1 MFKHIQAQA
10 KSQLNGIKDKI
21 KKLFISTQDEI
32 MVKLNEMKD
41 KITGM
46 ERTQCRMK
54 VRQDCFSYLQLCM
67 DSDELNCFCIDG
79 NDNRSFET
87 KL

>member
-10 KSQLNGIKDKI
+10 KLQLNGIKDKI

-32 MVKLNEMKD
+32 MVELNEMKD
-41 KITGM
+41 KITET
-46 ERTQCRMK
+46 ERTQGRMK
-54 VRQDCFSYLQLCM
+54 VDKTVLVLCSFAWIRM
-67 DSDELNCFCIDG
+67 NCFCIDG